1 MSVVSKET
9 ASRSDN
15 HKSSAIYDPSTS
27 EFDGMVYPS
36 EVAQPTRSH
45 YTPQQGN
52 TQPGSGSVVH
62 DAADQE
68 PRVLELPADGQSNR
82 SNIQAP
88 FKERVVGAA
97 LKTRGTLLKKP
108 EVKETGQQ
116 LLDGKIDIPEARANI
131 N

>member
-9 ASRSDN
+9 ASRSDDP
-15 HKSSAIYDPSTS
+15 KSSAVYDPSTS
-27 EFDGMVYPS
+27 ESHGTVYPF
-36 EVAQPTRSH
+36 EEAQPTRSH
-45 YTPQQGN
+45 SVPQQGN

-62 DAADQE
+62 DTTDQE
-68 PRVLELPADGQSNR
+68 PTDGQSNR

>member
-1 MSVVSKET
+1 MSAVSKET
-9 ASRSDN
+9 ASRSDDP
-15 HKSSAIYDPSTS
+15 KSSAVYDPSMSESRGTS
-27 EFDGMVYPS
+27 YPS
-36 EVAQPTRSH
+36 EQAPEPTRSH
-45 YTPQQGN
+45 SVPQQGN

-62 DAADQE
+62 DSADQE
-68 PRVLELPADGQSNR
+68 PRVLEMPADSNR

>member
-1 MSVVSKET
+1 MSAVSKET
-9 ASRSDN
+9 ASRSDDA
-15 HKSSAIYDPSTS
+15 KSSAIHDPSTS
-27 EFDGMVYPS
+27 ESSGTVYPS
-36 EVAQPTRSH
+36 EVVQPTRSH
-45 YTPQQGN
+45 SVLQQGN

-62 DAADQE
+62 DGADQE
-68 PRVLELPADGQSNR
+68 PRVLELPSDGQSHH

-97 LKTRGTLLKKP
+97 LKTRGTLLNKP

-116 LLDGKIDIPEARANI
+116 LLDGKIDIPEARSNI

>member
-9 ASRSDN
+9 ASRSDDP
-15 HKSSAIYDPSTS
+15 KSSAVYDPSTS
-27 EFDGMVYPS
+27 ESHGTVYPS
-36 EVAQPTRSH
+36 DVAQPTRSH
-45 YTPQQGN
+45 SVSQQGN

-62 DAADQE
+62 DTADQE
-68 PRVLELPADGQSNR
+68 PRVLEMPADGQSNR

-108 EVKETGQQ
+108 EVKEAGQQ

>member
-1 MSVVSKET
+1 MSVISKET
-9 ASRSDN
+9 ASRSDDP
-15 HKSSAIYDPSTS
+15 KSSAVYDRSTS
-27 EFDGMVYPS
+27 ESRGISYPS
-36 EVAQPTRSH
+36 EQAQPTRSH
-45 YTPQQGN
+45 SVPQQGN

-62 DAADQE
+62 DSVDQK
-68 PRVLELPADGQSNR
+68 PGVLEMPADSNR

-108 EVKETGQQ
+108 EVKEAGQQ
-116 LLDGKIDIPEARANI
+116 LLDGKIDIPEARANV

>member
-1 MSVVSKET
+1 MSVISKET
-9 ASRSDN
+9 ASRSDDL
-15 HKSSAIYDPSTS
+15 KSSAVYDPSTS
-27 EFDGMVYPS
+27 ESQGTYPS
-36 EVAQPTRSH
+36 EEAQPTRSH
-45 YTPQQGN
+45 SVPQQGN

-62 DAADQE
+62 DTADHE
-68 PRVLELPADGQSNR
+68 PRTLDMPADFNR